1 MKIIEII
8 NSISLEKFS
17 FDLERPKKEIESELE
32 VQISISV
39 DYVEKNSETNKFRA
53 KVTLVFNIVK
63 EIEYNI
69 ITISH
74 IIEFSS
80 NIDEIEIDN
89 KNKQLSFA
97 LFEVTE
103 PYIRHRINEFINQ
116 TQLSDFNLPY
126 RFWETVSEDGE

>member
-17 FDLERPKKEIESELE
+17 FDLEKLKSNIEPELE
-32 VQISISV
+32 VQVSISV

-53 KVTLVFNIVK
+53 RVTLSFNIDK
-63 EIEYNI
+63 EIAVNV

-80 NIDEIEIDN
+80 NIDDTEFDN
-89 KNKQLSFA
+89 ENKQLSFA

-103 PYIRHRINEFINQ
+103 PYIRHRINELINQ
-116 TQLSDFNLPY
+116 TQLSVFNLPY
-126 RFWETVSEDGE
+126 HFWELANEDGE